1 MDSLPLNIA
10 NSSSPNESVSPAL
23 LEKATGSKSPN
34 EPFPKEAVAS
44 GIDHRGISD
53 STSSEDPSQI
63 DISESKHDAPSPDAA
78 LCDRTELVEEINGLD
93 MQNAI
98 AGLGYGG
105 TLDFGHDQPQFDDSS
120 DNGLAND
127 YSDRESDGRG
137 HLNANEDADLHTSAV
152 HAGQA
157 ASAPDSNDT
166 SILPLNNINQPA
178 AGTIAAAADNDDRPV
193 EDDIFSDLGY
203 DDSSATSYCSTL
215 RSEAHDYYWEH
226 GRRYHSFGGGRY
238 LLPNDDQEL
247 NREDM
252 KHHMWR
258 LVLEGALHLS
268 PIGEH
273 PQKILDIGT
282 GSGIWAMQT
291 ADAYPSAEVIGFDIS
306 PVQPAWVPPNLHF
319 EVDDLEQEWLW
330 RTDAFDL
337 VHCRFMFMSVRD
349 WPGMLRQAYRVLKP
363 GAYIELAELDLHPGP
378 AYEGMPIPPVISK
391 WFRVQGEM
399 LQRQGF
405 DMRIASK
412 FKALLED
419 AGFESVVE
427 EVRNVPWGRW
437 PKDERMKMIGYWHLG
452 KY

>member
-1 MDSLPLNIA
+1 
-10 NSSSPNESVSPAL
+10 
-23 LEKATGSKSPN
+23 
-34 EPFPKEAVAS
+34 
-44 GIDHRGISD
+44 
-53 STSSEDPSQI
+53 
-63 DISESKHDAPSPDAA
+63 
-78 LCDRTELVEEINGLD
+78 
-93 MQNAI
+93 
-98 AGLGYGG
+98 
-105 TLDFGHDQPQFDDSS
+105 
-120 DNGLAND
+120 
-127 YSDRESDGRG
+127 
-137 HLNANEDADLHTSAV
+137 
-152 HAGQA
+152 
-157 ASAPDSNDT
+157 
-166 SILPLNNINQPA
+166 
-178 AGTIAAAADNDDRPV
+178 
-193 EDDIFSDLGY
+193 
-203 DDSSATSYCSTL
+203 
-215 RSEAHDYYWEH
+215 
-226 GRRYHSFGGGRY
+226 
-238 LLPNDDQEL
+238 
-247 NREDM
+247 M